1 MPEPA
6 VSERHLWDDLQPL
19 LDEELSRLPD
29 KYRGAIVL
37 CDLEGKTRKKAA
49 RQLGVPEGTL
59 AARLARGRVMLAKRL
74 ARHGLAV
81 SGGVLGPALAENGAS
96 AGVPTSVVS
105 STIQATTLF
114 AAGQAVATG
123 AISAKV
129 AALTEGVLK
138 GMLLSKLKIAV
149 VGFLVIGALGIGVS
163 ALTCETLAA
172 DPPHAA
178 LKSALPSQD
187 EGNLKETVLA
197 LEKRIWE
204 VYSKQDA
211 DAFRNL
217 VADDFACTDMFGRY
231 SGKADALDYVAKFRI
246 LEYTMKNVKVVP
258 LNATSAIVSYQID
271 YKVRPTNGQEVE
283 STTRRATSAWA
294 QRKGRWWNVY
304 FEERPVLKEGAP
316 QLINVIN
323 AEVDG
328 LSEPLKG
335 LNAEKRPPED

>member
-1 MPEPA
+1 
-6 VSERHLWDDLQPL
+6 
-19 LDEELSRLPD
+19 
-29 KYRGAIVL
+29 
-37 CDLEGKTRKKAA
+37 
-49 RQLGVPEGTL
+49 
-59 AARLARGRVMLAKRL
+59 
-74 ARHGLAV
+74 
-81 SGGVLGPALAENGAS
+81 
-96 AGVPTSVVS
+96 
-105 STIQATTLF
+105 
-114 AAGQAVATG
+114 
-123 AISAKV
+123 
-129 AALTEGVLK
+129 
-138 GMLLSKLKIAV
+138 
-149 VGFLVIGALGIGVS
+149 
-163 ALTCETLAA
+163 
-172 DPPHAA
+172 PHAA

-246 LEYTMKNVKVVP
+246 LEYAMKDVKVVP

-304 FEERPVLKEGAP
+304 FEERPVLKERAP
-316 QLINVIN
+316 QLINVII

-328 LSEPLKG
+328 LSE
-335 LNAEKRPPED
+335 